1 MSHTPIRPVVLCG
14 GSGTRLWPAS
24 RKSMPKQF
32 ARLNG
37 DEPLLQDTLRRLEDA
52 GGGAPRV
59 VPSEEHRFT
68 VSAQAEEIG
77 CSHRTVLIEPE
88 ARNTA
93 AAICAAAE
101 VLAKEDPKALMLVAP
116 SDHTVGNN
124 LEFAGAIARGADA
137 AREGDIVTFGV
148 VPTRAE
154 TGYGYI
160 ELDPRKTVTDSAQ
173 TFLRFVEK
181 PDAETA
187 EKMYESGHFLWN
199 AGIFLGAVETFRTMF
214 GKHAPDVRGAVRA
227 AVRNAKNDM
236 DFVRL
241 GSDFT
246 RAPSEAFDVAVMEKT
261 QGRVVPMSANW
272 SDLGSW
278 KSLWNESEKDE
289 SGVASRGSCH
299 AFDCEDSLLF
309 SQDDQM
315 ELVGIGLRNIAAVA
329 TRDAVIVTDLDAS
342 QSVSQV
348 VPILKEEGR
357 RQAEDFPR
365 CERPWGHYETLSLGD
380 RFQVKSIVV
389 KPGGQLS
396 LQSHVHR
403 SEHWVVV
410 EGTASV
416 VIGKTEQLVS
426 ENQSVYIPLGETHRL
441 ANHGKVPLQL
451 IEVQTGAYLGED
463 DIVRYEDIY
472 ERA

>member
-1 MSHTPIRPVVLCG
+1 MSTSPIHPVILCG
-14 GSGTRLWPAS
+14 GNGTRLWPVS

-37 DEPLLQDTLRRLEDA
+37 EHSLLQQTLLRLEDA
-52 GGGAPRV
+52 GCGAPV
-59 VPSEEHRFT
+59 LVSNEEHRFT
-68 VSAQAEEIG
+68 VGAQAEEIG
-77 CSHRTVLIEPE
+77 ITERNVVIEPE

-101 VLAKEDPKALMLVAP
+101 VIARTDTQALMLVAP
-116 SDHTVGNN
+116 SDHAIGDV
-124 LEFAGAIARGADA
+124 LKFSAAIAQGAEA
-137 AREGDIVTFGV
+137 AREGHIVTFGI
-148 VPTRAE
+148 VPDRAA

-160 ELDPRKTVTDSAQ
+160 ELDGRKGISDSAQ
-173 TFLRFVEK
+173 DYLRFVEK
-181 PDAETA
+181 PDAATA
-187 EKMYESGHFLWN
+187 QTMVKEGNFLWN
-199 AGIFLGAVETFRTMF
+199 AGIFLATVETFRAAF
-214 GKHAPDVRGAVRA
+214 GKHAPDLRA
-227 AVRNAKNDM
+227 AVRASVRGARTDL
-236 DFVRL
+236 DFLRL
-241 GSDFT
+241 GADFAK
-246 RAPSEAFDVAVMEKT
+246 APSISFDVAVMEKEA
-261 QGRVVPMSANW
+261 GKVVPMQANW

-278 KSLWNESEKDE
+278 KSLWLQAPHDE
-289 SGVASRGSCH
+289 DGVATRGACH
-299 AFDCEDSLLF
+299 ALDCSDTLLF
-309 SQDDQM
+309 SQDNGI
-315 ELVGIGLRNIAAVA
+315 ELVGIGLKNIAAVA

-342 QSVSQV
+342 QSVSKI
-348 VPILKEEGR
+348 VPMLRAEGC
-357 RQAEDFPR
+357 RQAETFAR
-365 CERPWGHYETLSLGD
+365 CERPWGHYEALSLGH

-410 EGTASV
+410 EGTATV
-416 VIGKTEQLVS
+416 TVGRKEQILS
-426 ENQSVYIPLGETHRL
+426 ENESVYIPLGEIHRL